1 MCRMFTV
8 TIGNEK
14 KYLLLEQ
21 RRGDLGNHVRLNAL
35 RRLVKNH
42 KLDVFQKQRK
52 SVPEIK
58 LTTVSAISFTS
69 AVFIASDTSCDASPI
84 IGSICSAI
92 ALVRLSI

>member
-42 KLDVFQKQRK
+42 KLDVFQKHRK
-52 SVPEIK
+52 RSGNK
-58 LTTVSAISFTS
+58 AYDFISYF
-69 AVFIASDTSCDASPI
+69 FY
-84 IGSICSAI
+84 IGSIYCFRYF
-92 ALVRLSI
+92 LRRLANYR